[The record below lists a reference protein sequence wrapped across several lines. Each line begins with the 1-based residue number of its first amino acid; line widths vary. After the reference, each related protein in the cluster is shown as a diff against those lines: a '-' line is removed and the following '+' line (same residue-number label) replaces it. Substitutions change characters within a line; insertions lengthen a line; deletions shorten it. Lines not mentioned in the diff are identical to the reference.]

1 MAAHALQQSSGCQI
15 PQEDGSLIVCGC
27 KKFTVSAAGQ
37 GCDIAGV
44 TSEHPHSVTGGDRP
58 HADRM
63 VGAASEDVGGIGVEA
78 DAVHVLV
85 MADENAL
92 LTNMVCNPETGG
104 LIMSAR
110 NKVVT
115 ERSPLKIPNRLIM
128 AFVNDHALP

>member
-1 MAAHALQQSSGCQI
+1 M
-15 PQEDGSLIVCGC
+15 IVCGC
-27 KKFTVSAAGQ
+27 EKFAVSAASQ

-44 TSEHPHSVTGGDRP
+44 TSEHSYSVTCGDRP

-63 VGAASEDVGGIGVEA
+63 VGAASEDVGGIRVKA

-92 LTNMVCNPETGG
+92 LTNMVGNPETSC
-104 LIMSAR
+104 LVMSAR

-115 ERSPLKIPNRLIM
+115 KRAPLKIPNRLIM
-128 AFVNDHALP
+128 ALVDNHALP